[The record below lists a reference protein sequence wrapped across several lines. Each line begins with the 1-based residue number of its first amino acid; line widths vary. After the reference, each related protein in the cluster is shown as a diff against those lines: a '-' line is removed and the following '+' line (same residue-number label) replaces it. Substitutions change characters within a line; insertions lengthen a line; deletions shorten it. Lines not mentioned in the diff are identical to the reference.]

1 MEHAGSQPSLAGSS
15 LSSSTFS
22 PRTQEFQYQQE
33 ANKPHGATVCIATP
47 EESHYWKFTSTAT
60 VAPRKQASGKITPV
74 LLVSISSSC
83 PLPPSST
90 PSSCKISSHFTLHP
104 LIPLY
109 PSPTG
114 LEGFHTRCITYQ
126 RTLVVDVLV
135 AGISQGKR
143 YAFSSMT
150 PFLHFV
156 HHFLHPLPQQ
166 LFPTTL
172 NISRLH
178 PRGPGGP
185 DTSPPTV
192 PSLFSPTLFYIRTC
206 SLEVVDPVTSRI

>member
-1 MEHAGSQPSLAGSS
+1 M
-15 LSSSTFS
+15 
-22 PRTQEFQYQQE
+22 
-33 ANKPHGATVCIATP
+33 
-47 EESHYWKFTSTAT
+47 FTSTAT
-60 VAPRKQASGKITPV
+60 IAPRKQASGKITSV

-104 LIPLY
+104 LVPLY
-109 PSPTG
+109 PSSTG

-150 PFLHFV
+150 PFLHCLDPNTSSPRLSPSPV
-156 HHFLHPLPQQ
+156 CIVQLPKI
-166 LFPTTL
+166 LCPF
-172 NISRLH
+172 
-178 PRGPGGP
+178 
-185 DTSPPTV
+185 PPTV
-192 PSLFSPTLFYIRTC
+192 PSLPFPTLFYTRTC
-206 SLEVVDPVTSRI
+206 SLEVVEPVTSRI